1 MDPLAEAEEAEET
14 AGSMPDDSADH
25 LDPIRFAVDFTRAM
39 RRQKT
44 AKWVPSLRT
53 SLAIPRLLTARWF
66 RNRTIAPKDYLEA
79 AVMCTPPQDQDLAE
93 AIARALIFPE
103 ADEEKAK
110 EVAAKDTQ
118 DVDQADPDDPMADI
132 LGDLA
137 SLDLGIEGMDD
148 LGDLSDLDALLALDD
163 EEEEQEPG
171 AFELFETLYSSAD
184 PAERAL
190 GELIHVFGG
199 PAELEANGFRT
210 LMLAK
215 VWVARQ
221 LLATVDDLTPDM
233 VAWGVTAGY
242 AEELGK
248 ACTLPWEIAGVLAG
262 TFNPTLEAH
271 LLDLFAQGSAREL
284 GRTLA
289 FLSPHDAYAERREQL
304 ANDALAKAMDLNEF
318 AELVVGLGEWLDPP
332 DELCEASV
340 LVAPRRAL
348 EAAKWLESMFGVDL
362 RPSLFVR
369 WFSKQSKADL
379 GMLSVVVADC
389 PEWEGAVD
397 AAVPAETK
405 KLEEATVP
413 KPGEP
418 LPTEFT
424 DAAKL
429 ATSLLETELPKAEET
444 ARQLATEAIAN
455 CPTEEHFLPLLD
467 DLLERQVPPNDLDRV
482 VARAKDLGV
491 PEEEVY
497 DRLGKALEQ
506 LRMMVIADS
515 HDADR
520 YQRLVQR
527 ISNMPAEMMKQL
539 AQRASDTGNLEAM
552 AALLAVNMGLAA
564 AELPDDLVPDALGY
578 KGIGGGR
585 NLLVQWFSHRHRIND
600 RIKQQVKAQAKAALM
615 DEAFDWMGKG
625 EGSGE
630 RGLIP
635 QNRSRPFQAGDGL
648 EALNLDETLESI
660 VSSGKSLDNVTEE
673 DLFANERSRGKAA
686 LTVLID
692 ISGSMSGG
700 ELAVCAMATVMLL
713 GRLLPQE
720 VALAAFESNT
730 HVIKN
735 IVEGTDLDEVADIV
749 LDLAATGG
757 TRVEAA
763 LKWTAEQ
770 FGAAP
775 EADTRILFLLSDFA
789 FWEGEQA
796 LKNHCQQLAGMGVR
810 LLAASHGYIQKRTL
824 ELMLEGIGGEHL
836 KMKDLNR
843 LPQMLLAALAA
854 LRG

>member
-1 MDPLAEAEEAEET
+1 MTPE
-14 AGSMPDDSADH
+14 G
-25 LDPIRFAVDFTRAM
+25 LDAIAFAVDFTRAM

-66 RNRTIAPKDYLEA
+66 RNRELAPKDFVEV

-93 AIARALIFPE
+93 AVARALIFPE

-110 EVAAKDTQ
+110 EVKAKDTQ
-118 DVDQADPDDPMADI
+118 EVDEADPDDPMADI
-132 LGDLA
+132 MGDLA
-137 SLDLGIEGMDD
+137 SLDLGIDGMDD

-163 EEEEQEPG
+163 PEEEQEPG

-184 PAERAL
+184 PSERAL

-210 LMLAK
+210 VFLAK
-215 VWVARQ
+215 VWVVRQ
-221 LLATVDDLTPDM
+221 LLSEVGELTPDM
-233 VAWGVTAGY
+233 VAWGCQAGY
-242 AEELGK
+242 ADELGK

-262 TFNPTLEAH
+262 THDIDLEAH
-271 LLDLFAQGSAREL
+271 LQDIFDQGSAREL

-289 FLSPHDAYAERREQL
+289 FLSPHPSYAERREAL
-304 ANDALAKAMDLNEF
+304 ADAALAKAIDLNEY
-318 AELVVGLGEWLDPP
+318 AELVVGLGDWLDPP
-332 DELCEASV
+332 DDLCEASMAM
-340 LVAPRRAL
+340 APRRAL

-362 RPSLFVR
+362 RPGLFTR
-369 WFSKQSKADL
+369 WFATQTKADM

-389 PEWEGAVD
+389 PAWEGAID
-397 AAVPAETK
+397 QAWPAEQK
-405 KLEEATVP
+405 KLEDAPTP

-418 LPTEFT
+418 LPTEFN

-429 ATSLLETELPKAEET
+429 ATALLETELPKAEEA
-444 ARQLATEAIAN
+444 ARKLATETIAN
-455 CPTEEHFLPLLD
+455 CPSEEHFLPMLD
-467 DLLERQVPPNDLDRV
+467 DLLERQAPPDDLDRV
-482 VARAKDLGV
+482 IAAAQKLGV

-506 LRMMVIADS
+506 LRLMVLGDMS
-515 HDADR
+515 DADR

-527 ISNMPAEMMKQL
+527 ISNMPADMMKQL
-539 AQRASDTGNLEAM
+539 AQRAADTGNMEAM
-552 AALLAVNMGLAA
+552 AALLAVNMGMAA

-585 NLLVQWFSHRHRIND
+585 NLLVQWFSHRHRITD
-600 RIKQQVKAQAKAALM
+600 AIKQQVKAQAKAALM
-615 DEAFDWMGKG
+615 NEAFDWMGKG

-630 RGLIP
+630 KGLIP

-648 EALNLDETLESI
+648 DVLNIDETLESI

-713 GRLLPQE
+713 GRLLPSE

-735 IVEGTDLDEVADIV
+735 ITDGTDLDAVADIV

-770 FGAAP
+770 FAATP

-789 FWEGEQA
+789 FFEGEQA
-796 LKNHCQQLAGMGVR
+796 LKGHCQNIAGLGVR
-810 LLAASHGYIQKRTL
+810 LLAASHGYIQQRTL
-824 ELMLEGIGGEHL
+824 ELMLEEIGGEHL

-843 LPQMLLAALAA
+843 LPAMLLAALAA

>member
-1 MDPLAEAEEAEET
+1 MSDDPKT
-14 AGSMPDDSADH
+14 GRMPNDSAEH
-25 LDPIRFAVDFTRAM
+25 LDPIAFAVDFTRAM

-66 RNRTIAPKDYLEA
+66 RNQQIAPKDYLEA

-93 AIARALIFPE
+93 AVARALIFPE
-103 ADEEKAK
+103 AEEEKAK
-110 EVAAKDTQ
+110 EVAAADTEE
-118 DVDQADPDDPMADI
+118 VAADPDDPMADI

-137 SLDLGIEGMDD
+137 SLDLGIDGLDD
-148 LGDLSDLDALLALDD
+148 LGDMADLDALLALEDP
-163 EEEEQEPG
+163 EEEQEPG

-199 PAELEANGFRT
+199 PAELESNGFRT
-210 LMLAK
+210 LFLAK
-215 VWVARQ
+215 MWVARQ
-221 LLATVDDLTPDM
+221 LLSAVGELTPDM
-233 VAWGVTAGY
+233 VAWGVQADY
-242 AEELGK
+242 AAELSK
-248 ACTLPWEIAGVLAG
+248 ACTLPWELAGVLAG
-262 TFNPTLEAH
+262 TGDPGLEAH
-271 LLDLFAQGSAREL
+271 ITDIFEQGSAREL

-289 FLSPHDAYAERREQL
+289 FLAPHTEVAERREAL
-304 ANDALAKAMDLNEF
+304 ADAALAKAMDLNEF
-318 AELVVGLGEWLDPP
+318 AELVVGLGDWLDPP
-332 DELCEASV
+332 DDLCEASMA
-340 LVAPRRAL
+340 VAPRRAL

-362 RPSLFVR
+362 RPALFTR
-369 WFSKQSKADL
+369 WFATQTKADL

-389 PEWEGAVD
+389 PAWED
-397 AAVPAETK
+397 AIDQAWPAEQK
-405 KLEEATVP
+405 KLEDAP
-413 KPGEP
+413 KPSAGEP

-424 DAAKL
+424 DASKL
-429 ATSLLETELPKAEET
+429 ATALIETGLPKAEET
-444 ARQLATEAIAN
+444 ARKLATEAIAS
-455 CPTEEHFLPLLD
+455 CPREEHFLPLLD
-467 DLLERQVPPNDLDRV
+467 DLLERQAPPDDLDRV
-482 VARAKDLGV
+482 IATAQALGV

-506 LRMMVIADS
+506 LRLMVLGDMT
-515 HDADR
+515 DPDR

-527 ISNMPAEMMKQL
+527 ISSMPREMMKQL
-539 AQRASDTGNLEAM
+539 AQRAADTGNFEAM
-552 AALLAVNMGLAA
+552 AALLAVDMGNAA
-564 AELPDDLVPDALGY
+564 QELPDDLIPDALGY

-585 NLLVQWFSHRHRIND
+585 NLLVQWFSHRR
-600 RIKQQVKAQAKAALM
+600 RLSSAIKQQVKEQAKAALM

-648 EALNLDETLESI
+648 DVLNIDETLESI
-660 VSSGKSLDNVTEE
+660 VSSGKSLENVTEE
-673 DLFANERSRGKAA
+673 DLYANERSRGKAA
-686 LTVLID
+686 MGVLVD

-700 ELAVCAMATVMLL
+700 ELAVCAMAIVMLL

-735 IVEGTDLDEVADIV
+735 FDDPTDLDQVADMV

-763 LKWTAEQ
+763 LNWAGEQ
-770 FGAAP
+770 FSSVP

-789 FWEGEQA
+789 FFEGEQA
-796 LKNHCQQLAGMGVR
+796 LKGHCTQIAGLGVR

-843 LPQMLLAALAA
+843 LPAMLLSALAA